1 MPVRTE
7 DPLEESTT
15 HMTNGG
21 GRTAGEGGH
30 RKSKVKQEGSRI
42 DLLTTGWGW
51 LHSVAILTPCRSRR
65 FVMKVSTN

>member
-30 RKSKVKQEGSRI
+30 RKSKVQQEGSWI

-51 LHSVAILTPCRSRR
+51 LHSVAILTPSRSRR
-65 FVMKVSTN
+65 FVMKVSAN